1 MEKKLV
7 SSCPAFIDKVSK
19 TVAAAQLLSN
29 MSEANSAE
37 NTKILYR
44 EKINNTNNTIQI
56 ALIGAGGMG
65 VADCNTAL
73 TLPGIKLV

>member
-7 SSCPAFIDKVSK
+7 SSRRAFINKVSK
-19 TVAAAQLLSN
+19 TVAAAQLLPN

-44 EKINNTNNTIQI
+44 EK
-56 ALIGAGGMG
+56 
-65 VADCNTAL
+65 
-73 TLPGIKLV
+73 